1 MCNFPFVPPN
11 ERWLSI
17 WTAWKCY
24 YKPDAGSEWLCNYQD
39 KGIIWGVQPGWA
51 LLMINLAIIRQD
63 HVFEA
68 SEGDS
73 GCKHCLAQAGGSLH
87 LLEVLSG
94 VQCLQPL
101 L

>member
-1 MCNFPFVPPN
+1 MRGGSQSGLHGNA
-11 ERWLSI
+11 I
-17 WTAWKCY
+17 Y

-39 KGIIWGVQPGWA
+39 KRIIWGVQPGWA
-51 LLMINLAIIRQD
+51 LLMINLAVIRQD

-68 SEGDS
+68 SKVDL
-73 GCKHCLAQAGGSLH
+73 GCKHCLAQAGCSL

>member
-1 MCNFPFVPPN
+1 
-11 ERWLSI
+11 
-17 WTAWKCY
+17 
-24 YKPDAGSEWLCNYQD
+24 
-39 KGIIWGVQPGWA
+39 
-51 LLMINLAIIRQD
+51 MINLAIIRQD

-68 SEGDS
+68 SEGDL
-73 GCKHCLAQAGGSLH
+73 GCKHCLAQAGCSLH